1 MAIVNKVQ
9 KSGYMD
15 LWNIVKFQINL
26 HCNLNNIIISDSDIE
41 CLTLLAINGESELTA
56 FCNAACE
63 MDERNRDNTLS
74 YEKEIFK
81 TPQSVRNSINKIE
94 NIGLINKRGKSK
106 KKISIINDLKINAFF
121 TKCILNIFFNKINE
135 IISKTLK

>member
-15 LWNIVKFQINL
+15 LWDIVKFQVSL
-26 HCNLNNIIISDSDIE
+26 HCNLNNIIISDSDVE
-41 CLTLLAINGESELTA
+41 CLTLLAINGETELTE

-63 MDERNRDNTLS
+63 QDERTKDHKLN
-74 YEKEIFK
+74 YEREIFK

-94 NIGLINKRGKSK
+94 NIGLINKKGKSK
-106 KKISIINDLKINAFF
+106 KKISIGDNLKIQSAG
-121 TKCILNIFFNKINE
+121 NIFIE
-135 IISKTLK
+135 